1 MWHFGYFFVK
11 NNIGLT
17 KNLECFFQ
25 KLLQTIIF
33 SIEKM
38 SILQNKVNFEGK
50 TNWRKSTDEFRAL
63 QFAWRSQGI
72 VQEKGGER
80 TIGGEANRNLPV
92 PAAVGTREFWNS
104 RSHWNSYRIMFLEEN
119 KEYSNGKLTW
129 KQLLKTHDP
138 QSKIVY
144 LIERER
150 ERKRRYALSLSRYD
164 TIISAGRVLR
174 SLVEKIEFLKNVLKF
189 PTTIGKID
197 DGDEFSGF
205 MEQCEKFL
213 VTAVEP
219 SSHVTNWLAAQL
231 SLELKFWN
239 YQIFRDL
246 KIDNSFKSK
255 YPNEK
260 FGKNFDFKF
269 KKKKFNFTRA
279 LLSRNSWITPSWFRI
294 GTRAVK
300 SPPSLVPT
308 QSRHWEIPSA
318 TKPCRQFLKVIQFYS

>member
-63 QFAWRSQGI
+63 QFAWGSQGI

-129 KQLLKTHDP
+129 KQLLKTRDP

-144 LIERER
+144 LIEREKK
-150 ERKRRYALSLSRYD
+150 EICPFPLSVWHNYFCGS
-164 TIISAGRVLR
+164 SF
-174 SLVEKIEFLKNVLKF
+174 EKSGWKNR
-189 PTTIGKID
+189 I
-197 DGDEFSGF
+197 
-205 MEQCEKFL
+205 
-213 VTAVEP
+213 
-219 SSHVTNWLAAQL
+219 
-231 SLELKFWN
+231 
-239 YQIFRDL
+239 
-246 KIDNSFKSK
+246 
-255 YPNEK
+255 
-260 FGKNFDFKF
+260 F
-269 KKKKFNFTRA
+269 KKCFKISYHYWENRWRWWIFGFHGAMREVSCHRSRA
-279 LLSRNSWITPSWFRI
+279 
-294 GTRAVK
+294 K
-300 SPPSLVPT
+300 
-308 QSRHWEIPSA
+308 
-318 TKPCRQFLKVIQFYS
+318 